1 MNKHI
6 RILVGS
12 FLLSALAPLAAVA
25 ATDMHIKITD
35 VKGES
40 RLVHCPASSCSVSG
54 LAAGTYQVQVC
65 DENGVAV
72 SSSSALSHSVKSP
85 RDAASGLATGKRMHK
100 PMTITKQLD
109 KSSPKLFTL
118 VIPESGSSV
127 TIEPQVVATDVA
139 APVSSGAGSGKV
151 SLQDI
156 SMTR

>member
-40 RLVHCPASSCSVSG
+40 RLVHCPSSSCSVSG

-127 TIEPQVVATDVA
+127 TIEPQAVATDVA